1 MNTERYLDCYF
12 KLYHE
17 LHNLHS
23 SQRTAAERNRVDYC
37 IELMHDIHR
46 ILNESIES

>member
-1 MNTERYLDCYF
+1 MKMNTERYLDCYF

-17 LHNLHS
+17 LHNLHNV
-23 SQRTAAERNRVDYC
+23 QRTAAERARIDYC

-46 ILNESIES
+46 IVNES